1 MSTAS
6 SDSKRLETPGTPVLS
21 VSAFVALTNQV
32 LDVAFPEVIL
42 VGELANFKVSKNRWV
57 YFDLKDD
64 EASVRCFGTVYM
76 LPGPLED
83 GMILEV
89 RGTPRLHTQFGFS
102 INVQAM
108 RPVGEGAIRKAAEL
122 LRIKLTA
129 EGLFDED
136 RKRSLPYP
144 PQHVGLITSG
154 QSAAYADFI
163 KIMNARWHGVHI
175 DLADVQVQGE
185 QAPAQIV
192 RALRWFN
199 EQADPLDVLV
209 VVRGGGS
216 ADDLAAFSAES
227 VVRAVAGSRVPTMV
241 AIGHEVDLS
250 LAELAADQRAST
262 PSNAAELLVP
272 DRREVLSRLQ
282 QERERLGD
290 DMLARIDDLRL
301 QLSDEADDATQS
313 IERLMREQQ
322 TLLRAS
328 RSLAEVLSPARVLER
343 GYAIVRR
350 HGSAVRGGLHE
361 SDIVDITLSETV
373 VKAKIVTDAT
383 EEVKHA

>member
-1 MSTAS
+1 M
-6 SDSKRLETPGTPVLS
+6 S